1 MEWLNV
7 MRIEAIKTHKVDISD
22 SLAAILDG
30 YIKSVCDEDI
40 IIITSKIISIL
51 QGRLVSKETIDKRL
65 LVQQEADLIL
75 KTERNPY
82 DLYLTIR
89 GGILIPSA
97 GIDESN
103 VDGYYVLYPEDIQGT
118 AAWIWK
124 YIKEQHNVQKLGVLI
139 TDSHTTI
146 MRRGVTGIALG
157 WCGFEPLYSYI
168 NKPDLCGQPLRV
180 TQVNILDSLATSAV
194 FAMGEGNEQTPLAII
209 KDAPKISFLN
219 RTPTLEEEQKVVIP
233 MEEDL
238 YAPLLRSTRWIR
250 NAKEK

>member
-124 YIKEQHNVQKLGVLI
+124 YIKEQHNIQKLGV
-139 TDSHTTI
+139 
-146 MRRGVTGIALG
+146 
-157 WCGFEPLYSYI
+157 FNY
-168 NKPDLCGQPLRV
+168 
-180 TQVNILDSLATSAV
+180 
-194 FAMGEGNEQTPLAII
+194 
-209 KDAPKISFLN
+209 
-219 RTPTLEEEQKVVIP
+219 
-233 MEEDL
+233 
-238 YAPLLRSTRWIR
+238 
-250 NAKEK
+250 

>member
-1 MEWLNV
+1 

-82 DLYLTIR
+82 DLYLTIK
-89 GGILIPSA
+89 GGVLIPSA

-103 VDGYYVLYPEDIQGT
+103 VDGYYGLS
-118 AAWIWK
+118 
-124 YIKEQHNVQKLGVLI
+124 N
-139 TDSHTTI
+139 
-146 MRRGVTGIALG
+146 ALWAIRDTVG
-157 WCGFEPLYSYI
+157 AISGFEKILKI
-168 NKPDLCGQPLRV
+168 NPQYKGARH
-180 TQVNILDSLATSAV
+180 IL
-194 FAMGEGNEQTPLAII
+194 G
-209 KDAPKISFLN
+209 
-219 RTPTLEEEQKVVIP
+219 
-233 MEEDL
+233 
-238 YAPLLRSTRWIR
+238 
-250 NAKEK
+250 

>member
-7 MRIEAIKTHKVDISD
+7 MRIEAIKTHKIDISD
-22 SLAAILDG
+22 SLAGVLDR
-30 YIKSVCDEDI
+30 YIKTVRDEDI
-40 IIITSKIISIL
+40 IIITSKIISII
-51 QGRLVSKETIDKRL
+51 QGRLVSKEAIAKSL

-75 KTERNPY
+75 ETERNPY
-82 DLYLTIR
+82 DLYLTIKA
-89 GGILIPSA
+89 GVLIPSA

-103 VDGYYVLYPEDIQGT
+103 IDGYYVLYPEDIQST

-124 YIKEQHNVQKLGVLI
+124 YLKEQHDIQKLGVVI

-157 WCGFEPLYSYI
+157 WCGFEPLYSYV

-194 FAMGEGNEQTPLAII
+194 FVMGEGNEQTPLAII

-219 RTPTLEEEQKVVIP
+219 RVPTLEEQKKVVIP
-233 MEEDL
+233 MEEDI
-238 YAPLLRSTRWIR
+238 YAPLLR
-250 NAKEK
+250 NANWVKNVKLK